1 MQTISHTFTTDCAH
15 ISEYVI
21 AGYLYV
27 CYVDV
32 RNDNMYTLIPL
43 PSAQGLAC
51 AHLILWLTAA
61 LRVHSNSIWRAAR
74 RSDGE
79 RAGHSS
85 KDAGV
90 GGALRGWVSGPQR
103 LAPQMRLLADTG
115 GRASIRADTIQGH
128 VVPLPGAAAAVL
140 VATADSSDAPGT
152 SDAVGGRDDVETGCS
167 SADVI
172 ATAATLSI
180 LDQDMPLRDGASLGQ
195 EKEASGESL
204 AKHAHQD
211 LWGGGDSQAKE
222 CGADRKA
229 QASKKCNIME
239 DQKSWGS
246 EVHATHVRVG
256 SVVISP
262 VQEVKQEKDVQD
274 NMHVNI
280 HAQVHTHVSAHAAPF
295 SAAGAT
301 TAVEINAPVMSPA
314 LTSNATSTRAA
325 YENKMS
331 AEEVCG
337 VAVKSEERSLRIEE
351 AVVSNKVAFGGDERI
366 VTISKE
372 GNGGQNI
379 NTQQSQHVVRE
390 HRANPADACCVTP
403 HTPQISVCQH
413 LIQQQ
418 PPPPMLPPKQ
428 TQQQQQLPSLLG
440 LSPLPFPPLYPTP
453 LLTCDANLGA
463 SDCQQQHLQMQQQ
476 KILMLPAPS
485 FPLPDEQIVIASVV
499 ECMISSVVSAQE
511 WDQHAIGV
519 KEEGHKKEKG
529 REGRKE
535 RKAATDKSAVG
546 KKISKMRLDRQPRQ
560 QVVCGTQVDAGGSCC
575 VPPQSLSRHL
585 VHQPPSQQ
593 QLHLPPLPPPPY
605 PPPLLTHAASLDEGA
620 QVQIL
625 RSLLVS

>member
-1 MQTISHTFTTDCAH
+1 
-15 ISEYVI
+15 
-21 AGYLYV
+21 V
-27 CYVDV
+27 C
-32 RNDNMYTLIPL
+32 
-43 PSAQGLAC
+43 
-51 AHLILWLTAA
+51 
-61 LRVHSNSIWRAAR
+61 SNSIWRAAR

-90 GGALRGWVSGPQR
+90 GGAVRGWVSGPQR

-115 GRASIRADTIQGH
+115 GRASIRVDIIQGH
-128 VVPLPGAAAAVL
+128 VVPLPGAAAAAL
-140 VATADSSDAPGT
+140 VATADSADAPGT
-152 SDAVGGRDDVETGCS
+152 CDAVGGRDDVETGCS

-195 EKEASGESL
+195 EKEASGEFL

-211 LWGGGDSQAKE
+211 LWGGGESQAKE

-229 QASKKCNIME
+229 QASKKCNVIE

-274 NMHVNI
+274 NMHG
-280 HAQVHTHVSAHAAPF
+280 F
-295 SAAGAT
+295 
-301 TAVEINAPVMSPA
+301 MSPA
-314 LTSNATSTRAA
+314 LTSNTTSTRAA
-325 YENKMS
+325 CENKMS

-351 AVVSNKVAFGGDERI
+351 AVVSNKAAFGGDERI

-372 GNGGQNI
+372 GNGGPTI

-403 HTPQISVCQH
+403 HTPQFSVCQH

-428 TQQQQQLPSLLG
+428 TQQQQQLPSLSR

-463 SDCQQQHLQMQQQ
+463 SDCQQQHLQVQHQ
-476 KILMLPAPS
+476 KIWTLPAPP
-485 FPLPDEQIVIASVV
+485 FPLPDEQIVIASIV
-499 ECMISSVVSAQE
+499 ECMIASVISAQE

-519 KEEGHKKEKG
+519 KKEGHKKEKG
-529 REGRKE
+529 REGRQE

-560 QVVCGTQVDAGGSCC
+560 QVVCGTQVDEGGSCC

-585 VHQPPSQQ
+585 VHQPPLQQ
-593 QLHLPPLPPPPY
+593 QLDLPPLPPPPY

-620 QVQIL
+620 QVEIL
-625 RSLLVS
+625 RSLLVF